1 MKKYLWF
8 LILVPGLSFG
18 RQSCMPD
25 EKLGTALVISNRVPI
40 EADVRKIVS
49 GLKAEGIKIFDA
61 RQDVDLKGVNQTNSP
76 FAKDIGYAMKISVLN
91 ESYAER
97 VYRFSVTVLR
107 LSDGGMA
114 STELAVPKENF
125 AMLVAELYR
134 LLCRIFPGKI
144 TSDPVVTDVSTEKFS
159 FPMGDF
165 YGLRKGDEITVRY
178 AQAREGLTESYA
190 IVRKVSVLT
199 NGSNISTTV
208 EAKDLAKAVK
218 TGDTILRK
226 SPQRNRFSFTLSA
239 TVVAGGTMPLQARDG
254 ARLWKGSGVWPAGL
268 IFNGEY
274 ERLLPYQLVSTTVFG
289 INVDGMLGTFVFTG
303 IGYRVIYRSW
313 EFVPYLRLGVM
324 YNPLVLDGVTADT
337 PSMQGAGFRF
347 GLNFGM
353 SFMKRLGSNLF
364 LGLDLGAQW
373 YPLSYGAMLV
383 SSQSIKPQW
392 KNGSGWSDKLS
403 LPSIYPYLGLK
414 FGWTF

>member
-8 LILVPGLSFG
+8 LILVPGLNFG
-18 RQSCMPD
+18 QQSCMPD
-25 EKLGTALVISNRVPI
+25 EKLGTALVVSNRVPI

-61 RQDVDLKGVNQTNSP
+61 RQDVDLKGVTQTNSP

-125 AMLVAELYR
+125 TMLIAELYR
-134 LLCRIFPGKI
+134 LLCRLFPGKI

-190 IVRKVSVLT
+190 IVQKVSVST
-199 NGSNISTTV
+199 NGLNISTTV

-218 TGDTILRK
+218 TGDTILRNP
-226 SPQRNRFSFTLSA
+226 PQRNRFSFTLLA
-239 TVVAGGTMPLQARDG
+239 TAVAGGTIPLQARDG

-268 IFNGEY
+268 IVNGEY
-274 ERLLPYQLVSTTVFG
+274 ERFLPYQVVLTTVFG

-303 IGYRVIYRSW
+303 VGYRIIYRTW
-313 EFVPYLRLGVM
+313 EFVPYLRLGVV
-324 YNPLVLDGVTADT
+324 YNPLVLDAVTAGA

-373 YPLSYGAMLV
+373 YPLSHGAMLV
-383 SSQSIKPQW
+383 SSKSIKPQW
-392 KNGSGWSDKLS
+392 KNSSGWSDKLS
-403 LPSIYPYLGLK
+403 LPSVYPYLGLK